1 MRSLLSG
8 HLTGSVSYGR
18 LEGLERQAEDLPWRR
33 NLVLFSRRKK
43 KGIGPITKN
52 TIINCN
58 KLSATVTRP
67 LLVH

>member
-8 HLTGSVSYGR
+8 HLTGFVSYGR

-43 KGIGPITKN
+43 
-52 TIINCN
+52 
-58 KLSATVTRP
+58 A
-67 LLVH
+67 